1 MSSAYLMDDKKAGDE
16 RALQYA
22 LATTV
27 LHPYGRNIELLQ
39 LAAHKMYWR
48 LGENATAFNTFW
60 QALEEKLW
68 RMESEPFSDL
78 RYLMKSFQE
87 SGIQYVEI
95 GIEEAK
101 KAIHKELFRK

>member
-1 MSSAYLMDDKKAGDE
+1 MDDKKMGDE
-16 RALQYA
+16 MALQYA
-22 LATTV
+22 LATAV
-27 LHPYGRNIELLQ
+27 LHPYGRNLELLQ

-48 LGENATAFNTFW
+48 MGENMTAFNKFW

-68 RMESEPFSDL
+68 SMESEPFSDL

-87 SGIQYVEI
+87 NGIRHVET

-101 KAIHKELFRK
+101 KAIHNELFRK